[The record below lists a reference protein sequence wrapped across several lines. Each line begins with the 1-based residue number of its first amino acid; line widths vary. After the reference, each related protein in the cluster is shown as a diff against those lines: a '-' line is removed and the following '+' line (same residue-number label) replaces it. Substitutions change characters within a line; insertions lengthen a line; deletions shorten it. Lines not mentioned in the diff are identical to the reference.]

1 MLQIEELKQTLDDRQ
16 LDQRQQ
22 VSELTSEL
30 RRLTSDRDRVSA
42 EMEKVT
48 SRMGECK
55 GMRSKFEKDKR
66 DLKNLLLAAGRAL
79 QWNIDEVATNY
90 KALNKLLIGSKDG
103 KAQR

>member
-1 MLQIEELKQTLDDRQ
+1 MKRSLDDRQ

-22 VSELTSEL
+22 VSELASEL
-30 RRLTSDRDRVSA
+30 RRLTSDRDRVSV

-55 GMRSKFEKDKR
+55 GLRSKFEKDKR

-79 QWNIDEVATNY
+79 EWNIDEVCD
-90 KALNKLLIGSKDG
+90 SF
-103 KAQR
+103 